1 MYFMIGL
8 KNKAVKKYRGGNI
21 TAAFG
26 ADLLVT
32 GSTSVPNLL
41 LKYYAKLD
49 ITDTEM
55 MLLIQI
61 FRLHTEEK
69 ILFPQLDELNRY
81 LSGDAE
87 QALTDLLDKE
97 LLAITEYYDF
107 AQQQVVEGLDFEP
120 LYEKLSEL
128 WACDKVKEI
137 EQTQNIL
144 EKNSQAKL
152 TTAINTSRDMQQKH
166 LNDSIF
172 NGQVL
177 NVCSVFEREF
187 GRPLSPM
194 EVDRIRHWC
203 EETDSM
209 LIMEAL
215 RRAVM
220 MGKMNFRYI
229 DAILLEWRKNNLRTL
244 PEVAQYDQEFQERRA
259 NRYPIKKKNQKEK
272 RVEDKE
278 RNKIYDAL
286 LMS

>member
-1 MYFMIGL
+1 MIGL

-41 LKYYAKLD
+41 LKYYAKLN

-61 FRLHTEEK
+61 FRLRTEEK
-69 ILFPQLDELNRY
+69 ILFPRLDELNRY

-97 LLAITEYYDF
+97 ILAITEYYDF
-107 AQQQVVEGLDFEP
+107 EQQQVVEGLDFEP

-144 EKNSQAKL
+144 DKNAQAKL
-152 TTAINTSRDMQQKH
+152 TKNAGRDMQQKPVG
-166 LNDSIF
+166 DSIYS
-172 NGQVL
+172 GQVL

-194 EVDRIRHWC
+194 EVDRIRQWC

-259 NRYPIKKKNQKEK
+259 GRYPMKKKPQKEK

-278 RNKIYDAL
+278 RNKMYDAL

>member
-1 MYFMIGL
+1 MIGL

-41 LKYYAKLD
+41 LKYYAKLN

-61 FRLHTEEK
+61 FRLRTEEK
-69 ILFPQLDELNRY
+69 ILFPRLDELNRY

-97 LLAITEYYDF
+97 ILAITEYYDF
-107 AQQQVVEGLDFEP
+107 EQQQVVEGLDFEP

-144 EKNSQAKL
+144 DKNTQAKL
-152 TTAINTSRDMQQKH
+152 IKNAGRDMQQKPVG
-166 LNDSIF
+166 DSIYS
-172 NGQVL
+172 GQVL

-194 EVDRIRHWC
+194 EVDRIRQWC

-259 NRYPIKKKNQKEK
+259 GRYPMKKKPQKEK

-278 RNKIYDAL
+278 RNKMYDAL